1 MDKMQ
6 ETYDGFPD
14 RYDELINHED
24 HEGNLRRFLDSCV
37 DWKGKTVYEFGVGT
51 GRLTQYYADFVRR
64 ASVFDNSESMIET
77 ARRKISS
84 PNVTIAK
91 LDNAEIHTLTAE
103 ADIVIEGWSFGH
115 VVAGRSDDIYGCLK
129 YLDDNCKRLAKE
141 KVILIETMGTNVNM
155 PEVKNKALDTMYQF
169 LKERDYKRTIVKTD
183 YKFESCEEAA
193 RVLGG
198 FFGEDMNRIVLKS
211 GKSVIPEYTGIW
223 IYERPVGRK
232 RANAKYI
239 I

>member
-14 RYDELINHED
+14 RYDELIRHED
-24 HEGNLRRFLDSCV
+24 YEGNLRRFLDSCV
-37 DWKGKTVYEFGVGT
+37 DWKGKTVYEFGAGT
-51 GRLTQYYADFVRR
+51 GRVTQFYAESVRR
-64 ASVFDNSESMIET
+64 ASSYDNSESMLKT
-77 ARRKISS
+77 AGAKISNQ
-84 PNVTIAK
+84 NVSFAK
-91 LDNAEIHTLTAE
+91 LDNSEIHTLTLE

-115 VVAGRSDDIYGCLK
+115 LVVERSDDIYTCLR

-141 KVILIETMGTNVNM
+141 KVIMIETMGTNVNM
-155 PEVKNKALDTMYQF
+155 PEVKNKALETMYQF
-169 LKERDYKRTIVKTD
+169 LKEREYKRVIIKTD

-193 RVLGG
+193 RILGG
-198 FFGEDMNRIVLKS
+198 FFGEDMSRQVLKS
-211 GKSVIPEYTGIW
+211 GKNVIPEYTGIW